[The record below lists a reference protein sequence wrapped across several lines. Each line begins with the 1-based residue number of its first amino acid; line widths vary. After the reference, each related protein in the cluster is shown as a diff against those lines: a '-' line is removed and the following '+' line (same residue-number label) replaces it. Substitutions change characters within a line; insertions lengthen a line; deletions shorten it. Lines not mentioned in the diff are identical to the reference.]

1 MNYSVTIKNLK
12 KIDELPNSWSETDYK
27 TLLQKFN
34 YPDAGQLKPNE
45 LQEFL
50 FLAIADFEP
59 EEAATIMLEYKFSDE
74 LEAGQ
79 IDNLSHEML
88 REKIAENYSDISLH
102 KGLFEVNQLLYKAY
116 NGKFPH
122 TQANTITFELVAE
135 DEDQTEITKE
145 IAIKALSAGLK
156 DSNLIH
162 SLFETQLQGK
172 ALFPEAEHMPWELL
186 DKEEQQYEAITSEKW
201 IQKEDFTAPEF
212 KTTIRFFE
220 EEEDEL

>member
-1 MNYSVTIKNLK
+1 MNYSVTINDLK
-12 KIDELPNSWSETDYK
+12 KIDELPNSWSDTDYK
-27 TLLQKFN
+27 TLLEKFN
-34 YPDAGQLKPNE
+34 YPDAGQLKSNE

-59 EEAATIMLEYKFSDE
+59 EEAAVIMLEHKFSDK

-122 TQANTITFELVAE
+122 TQANTITFEIVTK
-135 DEDQTEITKE
+135 DEQETEITKE
-145 IAIKALSAGLK
+145 VAIKALSAGLK
-156 DSNLIH
+156 ASNLIH
-162 SLFETQLQGK
+162 RLFETQLQGK
-172 ALFPEAEHMPWELL
+172 ADFPEAEHMLWELL
-186 DKEEQQYEAITSEKW
+186 NKGKQQYEAITSEKW
-201 IQKEDFTAPEF
+201 IQKEDFISPEF
-212 KTTIRFFE
+212 KATIQFFE
-220 EEEDEL
+220 EEEEL